1 MASLFR
7 PGTTCFLKTPEEVDK
22 KKKAGTLDTRYKDEL
37 VLREVN
43 TQPNYTMEGRI
54 MRDR

>member
-1 MASLFR
+1 M
-7 PGTTCFLKTPEEVDK
+7 KTPEEVDT

-37 VLREVN
+37 ALREVN